1 MADVTGAYT
10 TPSIV
15 VSQNTEAVLRH
26 RARFLNGST
35 YVALPLKTG
44 LRYIIYS
51 AISAGTYIKIGT
63 STNGTTMVDAAHTH
77 FEFTRT
83 ADTTNPLDLSS
94 FFSSTPFTRYFA
106 PNAVDVYLLI
116 LSDGIVTISV
126 VDFKV

>member
-1 MADVTGAYT
+1 MADLTGAYT

-26 RARFLNGST
+26 RARFLNGT
-35 YVALPLKTG
+35 TLVALPLKTG

-63 STNGTTMVDAAHTH
+63 STNGAALVSTH
-77 FEFTRT
+77 FTFTR
-83 ADTTNPLDLSS
+83 ADLASTGPLDLSQ
-94 FFSSTPFTRYFA
+94 FFSATPFTRYFE

-116 LSDGIVTISV
+116 LSDAAVTISV